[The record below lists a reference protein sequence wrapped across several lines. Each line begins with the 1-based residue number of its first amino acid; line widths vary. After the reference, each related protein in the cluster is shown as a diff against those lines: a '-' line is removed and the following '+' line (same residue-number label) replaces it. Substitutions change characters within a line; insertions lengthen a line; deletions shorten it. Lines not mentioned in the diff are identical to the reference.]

1 MEHGINYFIETDA
14 FIKGNKWLRDP
25 QKKAYK
31 RLLETLKVDEE
42 SHKIIVLATGAGKTG
57 VIALAPYGISKGRVL
72 VITPSLVIRQ
82 GISDE
87 FDTRTDFN
95 FWTDKKVILDDTQL
109 PKVYRYAGY
118 QTASDKKR
126 VLKYLDEANIVI
138 ANIHKVFNKKSEKPL
153 VSILDSGFFDMI
165 IIDEAHHSAAESWLN
180 TLEYFDA
187 KKIVKLT
194 ATPYR
199 ADEKELGGEIIY
211 TYDLGD
217 AIRDGIVKNI
227 VCEDYTTQKL
237 EFQID
242 GKIVDKETALDRMD
256 KSWVTRSVAYS
267 IECSKTIVEMSLKK
281 LNEKRRLG
289 KAHHQII
296 AVACGIEH
304 AKQIMSLYQQ
314 YGLRA
319 DYVASDRPHKET
331 EKTIID
337 FKKGILDVIVNV
349 DMLAEGFDHP
359 NISIAA
365 IFRPFRTLAPYAQFI
380 GRSLRKIQGE
390 DINNS
395 IDNIAHVI
403 YHKELNLDD
412 LWEYY
417 TDQKE
422 QAQRKKIIEL
432 EYLREEYSEKN
443 RDIGIV
449 KTSGDLIYSAQTF
462 LSDNVNNQYSN
473 AIYESIRVVEN
484 ETNKT
489 IELMKLAGASNEE
502 IEDFKTFKR
511 VKLDENITSKRNKLR
526 EELIREELQ
535 VHHKDDIIS
544 QVNNLFE
551 TTKLDP
557 KGNELPTRTSSKF
570 LKSSKT
576 NDEYIAKY
584 INNSLKQ
591 KLKRGID
598 EWETYD
604 FEQSSILLPILIKK
618 IKEKIERLGDKNE

>member
-1 MEHGINYFIETDA
+1 MEHGLNYFIDTDA
-14 FIKGNKWLRDP
+14 FIEGNKWLRYP
-25 QKKAYK
+25 QRKAHK
-31 RLLETLKVDEE
+31 RLLETIKAGDE

-82 GISDE
+82 GIYDE

-95 FWTDKKVILDDTQL
+95 FWTDKKVILDDTKL

-118 QTASDKKR
+118 NTPSDKKR
-126 VLKYLDEANIVI
+126 VLKYLDESNIVI

-165 IIDEAHHSAAESWLN
+165 IIDEAHHAAADSWLN

-199 ADEKELGGEIIY
+199 ADEKELGGDIIY

-217 AIRDGIVKNI
+217 AIGDSIVKNI

-242 GKIVDKETALDRMD
+242 GEIVDKETALDRMD
-256 KSWVTRSVAYS
+256 KGWVTRSVAYS

-281 LNEKRRLG
+281 LNEKRNLG

-304 AKQIMSLYQQ
+304 AKQIMSLYRE
-314 YGLRA
+314 YGLKA
-319 DYVASDRPHKET
+319 DYVASDRPLLES
-331 EKTIID
+331 EKIIID

-417 TDQKE
+417 TGQKE
-422 QAQRKKIIEL
+422 QAERKKVIEL
-432 EYLREEYSEKN
+432 EYIREEFSEKS
-443 RDIGIV
+443 RSIGVV
-449 KTSGDLIYSAQTF
+449 KTSGDIIYSAQTF
-462 LSDNVNNQYSN
+462 LSDNVNNEYSN
-473 AIYESIRVVEN
+473 AIYESIRGLEN

-489 IELMKLAGASNEE
+489 VEMMKSAGASNEE
-502 IEDFKTFKR
+502 IEDFRAFKR
-511 VKLDENITSKRNKLR
+511 KKLDEKITSKRDKLR
-526 EELIREELQ
+526 EELIREGLQ
-535 VHHKDDIIS
+535 IHHKDDIIS
-544 QVNNLFE
+544 QVNNLFV

-557 KGNELPTRTSSKF
+557 KGNELPINTSSMF
-570 LKSSKT
+570 LKSSNT

-584 INNSLKQ
+584 INNNLKK

-604 FEQSSILLPILIKK
+604 FEQASILLPILIEKL
-618 IKEKIERLGDKNE
+618 KEKMERLRYKNE